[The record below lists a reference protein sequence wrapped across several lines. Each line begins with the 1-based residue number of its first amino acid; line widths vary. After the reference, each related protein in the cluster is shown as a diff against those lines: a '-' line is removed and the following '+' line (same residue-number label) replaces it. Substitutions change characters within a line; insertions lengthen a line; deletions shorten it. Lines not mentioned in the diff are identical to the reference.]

1 MQKLPRLEQ
10 RPRLHGYLVGV
21 LANLN
26 SPSIQA
32 GGVDD
37 HGHIPLPLGRTV
49 SPAQI
54 VEEVKKS
61 SSKWMKTDGGVPRFS
76 WQAEYGAFAIG
87 ESQVNT
93 VIQYI
98 QNQEEHHRKVTFQ
111 EEYRKFLEKYKVDY
125 GERYVWD

>member
-1 MQKLPRLEQ
+1 
-10 RPRLHGYLVGV
+10 
-21 LANLN
+21 
-26 SPSIQA
+26 
-32 GGVDD
+32 
-37 HGHIPLPLGRTV
+37 
-49 SPAQI
+49 
-54 VEEVKKS
+54 
-61 SSKWMKTDGGVPRFS
+61 MKTDGGVPRFS